1 MNGYR
6 EVGNRSGE
14 KAMKKN
20 LDVLWLVIAGIVVL
34 AMSVIGAR
42 AEEQTRF
49 YGPDGRS
56 IGTAAPYGNGSV
68 RFYDA
73 GGRTLGTATTNGGTT
88 KFYDARGNRTG
99 TATMPSHGG
108 VRR

>member
-56 IGTAAPYGNGSV
+56 IGTAVTYGNGSTRYYDARGRSLGTSTTSGGTT

-73 GGRTLGTATTNGGTT
+73 GGRSLGTT
-88 KFYDARGNRTG
+88 
-99 TATMPSHGG
+99 
-108 VRR
+108 RR

>member
-1 MNGYR
+1 
-6 EVGNRSGE
+6 
-14 KAMKKN
+14 MKKK
-20 LDVLWLVIAGIVVL
+20 LDVLWVVILASIAVL

-73 GGRTLGTATTNGGTT
+73 GGRTLGTATTNGSTT

-108 VRR
+108 TRR

>member
-6 EVGNRSGE
+6 EVRFGAGE

-42 AEEQTRF
+42 AQEQTRF
-49 YGPDGRS
+49 YGPDGRALARPRLMA
-56 IGTAAPYGNGSV
+56 TAASDSMTQVAEP
-68 RFYDA
+68 
-73 GGRTLGTATTNGGTT
+73 
-88 KFYDARGNRTG
+88 
-99 TATMPSHGG
+99 
-108 VRR
+108 